1 MFAYRSTPR
10 IPGTSNVLPDV
21 PLVCSRINSFNEPEK
36 GIKQTISD
44 WGENLMS
51 WHATKRHKRHAGID

>member
-1 MFAYRSTPR
+1 MFAYRS
-10 IPGTSNVLPDV
+10 IPGTLNVPPDV
-21 PLVCSRINSFNEPEK
+21 LLRRSRIYSFNEPEK
-36 GIKQTISD
+36 GVKQTISD